1 MVILV
6 CMCVFVQLSSGVKDG
21 AGDREGNDSMTKRSS
36 LEMDQEKE
44 NLVRFHKSFHV
55 CEYTG
60 LESLER
66 GTF

>member
-1 MVILV
+1 MCV
-6 CMCVFVQLSSGVKDG
+6 CVFVQLSSGVKDG
-21 AGDREGNDSMTKRSS
+21 GDDRERNGSVTKQSS

-55 CEYTG
+55 CEYTVI
-60 LESLER
+60 ESLER